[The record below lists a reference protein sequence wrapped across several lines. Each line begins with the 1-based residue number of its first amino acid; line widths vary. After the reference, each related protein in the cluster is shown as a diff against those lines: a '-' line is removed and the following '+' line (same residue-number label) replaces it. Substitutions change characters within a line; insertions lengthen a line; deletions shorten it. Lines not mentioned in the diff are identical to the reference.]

1 MGAFMLGPLL
11 IKYEWVLILLAGIVS
26 YQAIS
31 LAFSKNKEFKKIFL
45 NEATNGVLI
54 GFFSYKFSSILFQ
67 TENIIN
73 NPIAILYLSGG
84 TKGIV
89 LGIILTIGYAAWRI
103 QKFHYS
109 FKSWLS
115 GIVYGTV
122 TFMLAFWLFRTLFI
136 LLF

>member
-26 YQAIS
+26 YIAIS
-31 LAFSKNKEFKKIFL
+31 LSFSKTREFKKDFL
-45 NEATNGVLI
+45 NEITNGVLI

-67 TENIIN
+67 TENVMS
-73 NPIAILYLSGG
+73 NPIAILYISGG
-84 TKGIV
+84 TKGVI
-89 LGIILTIGYAAWRI
+89 LGIILAMSYVGWRI
-103 QKFHYS
+103 QKYTYW
-109 FKSWLS
+109 FKSWIS

-136 LLF
+136 LVF